1 MIISIHQPN
10 YIPWIGYFHKIA
22 HSDVFVVFDD
32 IQFPRGK
39 DFIFRNKIKTENG
52 AKWLSIPIKNRSEFV
67 SIKNAEINNDIE
79 WNKKHINSIYSNYH
93 KTEFFENYFKKIE
106 SIIDKKWKLL
116 IDLNLEINKTI
127 LDLLKINT
135 KIVRSSDL
143 NIKESGTM
151 KVLKII
157 QKFNGDTYL
166 TGWGPGSRRY
176 IVGNEMRFSESGVDI
191 KLQKITIPQYNQYF
205 DDFVPNLSILDML
218 FNVEIEKIRKNINSQ
233 KVLE

>member
-67 SIKNAEINNDIE
+67 SIKNAEVNNDIE

-157 QKFNGDTYL
+157 QKFNGDVYL

-176 IVGNEMRFSESGVDI
+176 IEGKEMRFSESGVDI
-191 KLQKITIPQYNQYF
+191 KLQKITIPQYKQYF
-205 DDFVPNLSILDML
+205 DDFVPNLSILDIL
-218 FNVEIEKIRKNINSQ
+218 FNVEIEEIRKIINSQ

>member
-176 IVGNEMRFSESGVDI
+176 IEGNEMRFSESGVDI

>member
-1 MIISIHQPN
+1 MIISSHQPK
-10 YIPWIGYFHKIA
+10 YSPWIGYFHKIA